1 MDAGVAVVVAKKN
14 LEDLGKDAAA
24 NVGGSNVRD
33 RRVRRRV
40 EDEEEREEECKEE
53 EGALDGDA
61 NFISN
66 YLYNGY

>member
-1 MDAGVAVVVAKKN
+1 MDAGVAVVVVAKKN

-24 NVGGSNVRD
+24 NVGGKLVLPLIARAA
-33 RRVRRRV
+33 
-40 EDEEEREEECKEE
+40 EDEKEREEESEEE

>member
-1 MDAGVAVVVAKKN
+1 VDVGVAVVVAEKN

-24 NVGGSNVRD
+24 NVEDNLV
-33 RRVRRRV
+33 VVKKPKVV
-40 EDEEEREEECKEE
+40 EDVEEREEEEE
-53 EGALDGDA
+53 EENALDGDA

>member
-1 MDAGVAVVVAKKN
+1 MDAGVAVVVVAEKN

-24 NVGGSNVRD
+24 NVEGNLVAAKKSKVVD
-33 RRVRRRV
+33 V
-40 EDEEEREEECKEE
+40 EEREEEED
-53 EGALDGDA
+53 ARDGDA

>member
-1 MDAGVAVVVAKKN
+1 MVAGAVVVVAKKN
-14 LEDLGKDAAA
+14 LEDLGKDGAA
-24 NVGGSNVRD
+24 NVEGNLVVTSPKVLED
-33 RRVRRRV
+33 V
-40 EDEEEREEECKEE
+40 EELEEEEEEE

>member
-1 MDAGVAVVVAKKN
+1 VDVGVAAVVAEKN

-24 NVGGSNVRD
+24 NVEDNLV
-33 RRVRRRV
+33 VVKKPKVV
-40 EDEEEREEECKEE
+40 EDVEEREEEEE
-53 EGALDGDA
+53 EEENAPDGDA

>member
-1 MDAGVAVVVAKKN
+1 MDVVVAVEEKN

-24 NVGGSNVRD
+24 NVEDNLVGVKKPK
-33 RRVRRRV
+33 VV
-40 EDEEEREEECKEE
+40 EDVEEREEEEE
-53 EGALDGDA
+53 EENALDGDA

>member
-1 MDAGVAVVVAKKN
+1 MDAGVAVVVVAEKN

-33 RRVRRRV
+33 RRARRRV
-40 EDEEEREEECKEE
+40 EDEEEREEE